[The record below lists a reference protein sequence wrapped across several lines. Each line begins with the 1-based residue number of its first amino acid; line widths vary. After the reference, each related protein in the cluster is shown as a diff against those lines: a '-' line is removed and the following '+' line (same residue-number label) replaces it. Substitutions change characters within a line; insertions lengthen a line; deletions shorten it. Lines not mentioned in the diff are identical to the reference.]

1 MVTLAEEHRSL
12 IEQLKRL
19 LIRPNFAHH
28 FLQLTQHHDSKT
40 RQLIKTELKRMTT
53 PCYKNI
59 DLRGKTVFTCEK
71 FSYQGFDH
79 YLDKQALNDFQHS
92 LMFFGQKYTLGVY
105 EHVMYYFHLRRN
117 DSQSPYRPI
126 LPTTSSL
133 KLGRNLHKQEQKIIY
148 SMNIKVR
155 LPNTENWTTGITTE
169 VSMYS
174 VIIRIP
180 NDTLIKMNQVLQ
192 LSLLNIGAKKLDPIL
207 QEPVEYQ
214 VIATKSNSH
223 YQWLTLARL
232 NGHQAFSEKLQDLIE
247 LHKQNNMN
255 IDRVVA
261 AVTVINYERQY
272 LPCMTCLPIF
282 LSHESLGWKPLYA
295 LRNQKN
301 KHILDYF
308 QSQENQNYLTAA
320 LTPIRLKS
328 LLTAYAD
335 KHQIWYSFQLKN
347 NETVQVYLASL
358 FELEKHK
365 LKDLFLKFAS
375 NKKSWRV
382 FHVALEPKQSMEQQF
397 RFSVSQQDEPISP
410 MVSHQISELNWV
422 FNITDITNNYAKK
435 HYQHIQCDEQP
446 TLLKKFELTTIKPDI
461 PNFISTDFFEERIE
475 NAFSLHFSVQVKQG
489 SQTWLGMTASVSPE
503 SLEIYFKRPADIL
516 ANKRVYIT
524 FPVLNKET
532 PSHRLSKLSYRV
544 VTQNKH
550 HVTLEAV
557 HKDNKHQGML
567 FFQKIIKK
575 QPSLTQAVAEYTTQ
589 HRDMYEVLKNV
600 FFQNTFINP
609 FFVHFDKNKT
619 RLDLICR
626 GQQTNRF
633 MSLFHVNHPF
643 HEGFDFTT
651 VFDEDRVKRLILNP
665 MNRLGKDE
673 TSFRFEIFLSIQQV
687 SPHEINIDSVVSHE
701 INRIQQQKFI
711 EKSEQVGEFMAIL
724 FIVQRPVHSDFKYL
738 LKEMT
743 FVKKNSPHAA
753 KTIKERIDNIQ
764 AQGECIDITFEAK
777 QRFHT
782 NPSDQKTDS

>member
-1 MVTLAEEHRSL
+1 MVTIAEEHRSL

-28 FLQLTQHHDSKT
+28 FLKLTENHDSKT

-53 PCYKNI
+53 PCYDHI

-79 YLDKQALNDFQHS
+79 YLDKQALNDFYHS

-105 EHVMYYFHLRRN
+105 EHVMYHFLLRRS
-117 DSQSPYRPI
+117 DSQTPYRPI
-126 LPTTSSL
+126 LPTTNSL

-148 SMNIKVR
+148 SMNIKMK
-155 LPNTENWTTGITTE
+155 LPDTETWINGITTE

-180 NDTLIKMNQVLQ
+180 FEMTIKMNQIVHV
-192 LSLLNIGAKKLDPIL
+192 SLLNIGAKELDKIL
-207 QEPVEYQ
+207 QAPTEYQ
-214 VIATKSNSH
+214 VIHTKTNSQ

-232 NGHQAFSEKLQDLIE
+232 NGHKAFSEKLQALIE

-255 IDRVVA
+255 IDRVLS

-282 LSHESLGWKPLYA
+282 LSHENLGWIPLYS
-295 LRNQKN
+295 LRTQKN
-301 KHILDYF
+301 NHIIDYF
-308 QSQENQNYLTAA
+308 QGQEDENYLTSA
-320 LTPIRLKS
+320 LTTLRLKN

-347 NETVQVYLASL
+347 AETTQIYLASL
-358 FELEKHK
+358 YELEKHK
-365 LKDLFLKFAS
+365 LKELFFKFAS

-382 FHVALEPKQSMEQQF
+382 FHVAIKPKQAMEQQF
-397 RFSVSQQDEPISP
+397 RFSVSQQDNPISP
-410 MVSHQISELNWV
+410 VVSHQISELNWV
-422 FNITDITNNYAKK
+422 FNITDITNDYAQK
-435 HYQHIQCDEQP
+435 HYQHMQSDEQP
-446 TLLKKFELTTIKPDI
+446 SLLKKFELTNSKPKI
-461 PNFISTDFFEERIE
+461 HNIISTDFFEERIE
-475 NAFSLHFSVQVKQG
+475 STFSLHFSVQVKQG
-489 SQTWLGMTASVSPE
+489 SETWLGMTAAVSPE
-503 SLEIYFKRPADIL
+503 LLVIHFKRATNLL

-524 FPVLNKET
+524 FPVLNQET
-532 PSHRLSKLSYRV
+532 PSHRLSKLPYRV
-544 VTQNKH
+544 VAHDKH
-550 HVTLEAV
+550 TITLEAV
-557 HKDNKHQGML
+557 HKENKHQGML

-575 QPSLTQAVAEYTTQ
+575 QPSLTQTIAEYTTQ
-589 HRDMYEVLKNV
+589 HRDMYEVLKNI

-609 FFVHFDKNKT
+609 FFVHMDQNKIH
-619 RLDLICR
+619 LDLICR

-643 HEGFDFTT
+643 NDGFDFSSM
-651 VFDEDRVKRLILNP
+651 FDEEKIKRLILHP
-665 MNRLGKDE
+665 LNRLDKKE
-673 TSFRFEIFLSIQQV
+673 TSFRFEIFLSIQQISRHEV
-687 SPHEINIDSVVSHE
+687 SIDSVVSHE

-711 EKSEQVGEFMAIL
+711 EKSESVGEFMAIL

-753 KTIKERIDNIQ
+753 KKIKERIDNIQ
-764 AQGECIDITFEAK
+764 AQGECIDVTFEAK
-777 QRFHT
+777 QRFYIQ
-782 NPSDQKTDS
+782 PSKPKTGA